1 MITLDVIQGSD
12 AWFKAR
18 SGIPT
23 ASCFDKIITS
33 SGKASTQHIAYS
45 NKLVAEYAMQKSSDD
60 FRGKWMER
68 GTEVEPEAREYY
80 QFITDN
86 EVEEVGLIYKD
97 ENRLVSCSPDCL
109 TKDKGL

>member
-12 AWFKAR
+12 AWHEAR

-60 FRGKWMER
+60 FRGKCMER
-68 GTEVEPEAREYY
+68 GTEAEPEARDYY

-86 EVEEVGLIYKD
+86 EAEAAGSLY
-97 ENRLVSCSPDCL
+97 
-109 TKDKGL
+109 TH